1 MIFDIKCAWCGK
13 FLGIKITDQQV
24 NNQIALFKTSHGI
37 CGECKRKVMDSVMDS
52 MRVQSINHQQEIKE
66 VEQ

>member
-1 MIFDIKCAWCGK
+1 MIFDIKCAWCSK

-24 NNQIALFKTSHGI
+24 NNQIELFKTSHGI
-37 CGECKRKVMDSVMDS
+37 CGECKRKVMDS
-52 MRVQSINHQQEIKE
+52 MRIQTINHQQEIKE